1 MKQEN
6 IDKIIRHYTYYTT
19 AAGLLPIPVADLVL
33 ISGLQIRM
41 VYVLSQEYDIPFKKN
56 RVISVI
62 GALFGYII
70 PNSFTR
76 TFVSSLLKIIPG
88 IGTILGVVSMPIFT
102 GAATWTLGQI
112 FARHFDKGGNIMNF
126 SVEDYKNDLKD
137 AFKEG
142 LNIAKEAKLD
152 IDKNGVSS
160 EQIRKEA
167 DLIEE

>member
-1 MKQEN
+1 MNQES

-41 VYVLSQEYDIPFKKN
+41 VYSLSQEYDIPFKKS

-70 PNSFTR
+70 PNSFSR
-76 TFVSSLLKIIPG
+76 TFISSMLKIIPG

-112 FARHFDKGGNIMNF
+112 FARHFESGGNIQNF

-137 AFKEG
+137 AFTEG
-142 LNIAKEAKLD
+142 MKVAKEAKLD

-160 EQIRKEA
+160 EKIKKEA
-167 DLIEE
+167 ELEE